1 MQIAKQDQN
10 MTTKLL
16 TLPRRSAVKKHEV
29 KIILVI
35 ALCWVVIDLCLFIF
49 QMTSGSSA
57 FKYADREHNT
67 SRALFLREL
76 NVLFLSLIIGFLLV
90 TVLRNFLRN
99 SSLWVNLLVKTLL
112 LVVAAVVMSFFI
124 YVSYESLIHQRPLQ
138 QNINKFLENTLHPD
152 WFIPKMLEWVLLF
165 LFTQVALEINEK
177 YSSGVFFDIMV
188 GRYLRPKQEDR
199 ILIFL
204 DLKDSTPI
212 AEKLGSNEYFEFIR
226 DFIFCISAGIMEHN
240 GRIYQYVG
248 DEIVAWW
255 PSSKIN
261 AKKVIGALV
270 ASRKVLN
277 KNSEHFKT
285 AYGIMPEYKVGIHTG
300 TVTVGQVGIAKKE
313 LVMSGDT
320 INTAARIRTACT
332 ELNEKFLVSKEMM
345 ELAGL
350 KTWQSESMG
359 TVDLKGKHDLPELFA
374 LRI

>member
-1 MQIAKQDQN
+1 MQVAKQDQN
-10 MTTKLL
+10 MTTNFL

-29 KIILVI
+29 RIILVI
-35 ALCWVVIDLCLFIF
+35 ALCWVVIDLCLFLF
-49 QMTSGSSA
+49 QMTAGSFA
-57 FKYADREHNT
+57 FKYADRDFNT

-90 TVLRNFLRN
+90 SVLRNFLRN

-124 YVSYESLIHQRPLQ
+124 YVSYESLIHQRPVLETM
-138 QNINKFLENTLHPD
+138 NKFLKNTLQPD
-152 WFIPKMLEWVLLF
+152 WFLPKMLEWLLLF
-165 LFTQVALEINEK
+165 LITQVALEINEK

-188 GRYLRPKQEDR
+188 GRYLLPKQKER

-204 DLKDSTPI
+204 DLKDSTAI
-212 AEKLGSNEYFEFIR
+212 AEKLGSNEYFMFIR

-261 AKKVIGALV
+261 AKKVIGALLD
-270 ASRKVLN
+270 SRKVLN
-277 KNSEHFKT
+277 KNSEHFQT

-332 ELNEKFLVSKEMM
+332 ELNEKFLLSKEMN
-345 ELAGL
+345 ELVGL

-359 TVDLKGKHDLPELFA
+359 TVELKGKQDLPELFA